1 MDKHH
6 LFQQFVAFT
15 TNLHEVTQSL
25 TQNVK
30 LENITALQY
39 KILEYIKVSQAVTA
53 TEISNCLHMSLPN
66 TSRELRKLQ
75 ERKLIEK
82 TNDQTDRRKQVI
94 RLTLEG
100 EKMMTEAFNS
110 IEEKFLQLLDGTSSQ
125 DVEAIS
131 GALDLLEQKIFQHSK

>member
-15 TNLHEVTQSL
+15 TNLHQVTQAL

-30 LENITALQY
+30 LDHITALQY

-53 TEISNCLHMSLPN
+53 TEISDCLHMSLPN

-75 ERKLIEK
+75 ERQLIEK
-82 TNDQTDRRKQVI
+82 TNDQADRRKQVI

-100 EKMMTEAFNS
+100 DKMMTDVFNS
-110 IEEKFLQLLDGTSSQ
+110 IEENFSQLLHSVSPE

-131 GALDLLEQKIFQHSK
+131 GALTLLEEKLFQHSK